1 LDIRTSTRIACLL
14 LPVLPGGAAALPA
27 RPAPVIVGYVFGRG
41 EPLHGA
47 AIAAE
52 KLTHVNFAFAEL
64 RRGRLAIASPED
76 AAALAVLTGLRQ
88 RNPELRVLV
97 SAGGWLG
104 SKGFSDLARSEAR
117 RSTFVRSVVD
127 VLRRYDLD
135 GLDLDWEYPGLPGNG
150 NPHRPADRQG
160 FTALLD
166 ELRHALD
173 QDGARR
179 GRRLLLTIAAGAF
192 ADYLVHVDM
201 PRVQA
206 SVDFVNLMS
215 YDFRLAEA
223 GDEAGHHANL
233 LPRPDDPRNL
243 SASGAV
249 RDFLAAGVPA
259 AKLVLGVPFYG
270 RAWRGVTGG
279 RDGLYREG
287 KPAKDLDVS
296 SYTAIEALA
305 RREGWS
311 RGWDDA
317 AQAPYLWNARRGL
330 FVSYEDPRSLRAK
343 ALFVRERG
351 LAGVMFWEY
360 HADPSGVL
368 LDALAAGLR
377 GSLTSGARGG
387 ERP

>member
-1 LDIRTSTRIACLL
+1 MDVRTSLRTACLIL
-14 LPVLPGGAAALPA
+14 LVLSGGAAALPA
-27 RPAPVIVGYVFGRG
+27 GPAPVIVGYVFGR
-41 EPLHGA
+41 EPLRGE
-47 AIAAE
+47 AIAAG

-88 RNPELRVLV
+88 RNPALRVLV

-117 RSTFVRSVVD
+117 RSRFVLSVVD
-127 VLRRYDLD
+127 VLKRYDLD
-135 GLDLDWEYPGLPGNG
+135 GFDLDWEYPGLPGNG

-166 ELRHALD
+166 ELRRALD

-192 ADYLVHVDM
+192 ADYLAHVDM

-206 SVDFVNLMS
+206 SVDLVNLMS

-233 LPRPDDPRNL
+233 LPRPDDPRKL

-249 RDFLAAGVPA
+249 NDFLAAGVPA
-259 AKLVLGVPFYG
+259 RKLVLGVPFYG

-287 KPAKDLDVS
+287 RPAKDLDVS
-296 SYTAIEALA
+296 SYPAIEALA
-305 RREGWS
+305 GREGWA

-330 FVSYEDPRSLRAK
+330 FVSYENPRSLQAK
-343 ALFVRERG
+343 ARFVREHG

-368 LDALAAGLR
+368 LDALAAALR
-377 GSLTSGARGG
+377 GSPTSGARGG
-387 ERP
+387 ERR